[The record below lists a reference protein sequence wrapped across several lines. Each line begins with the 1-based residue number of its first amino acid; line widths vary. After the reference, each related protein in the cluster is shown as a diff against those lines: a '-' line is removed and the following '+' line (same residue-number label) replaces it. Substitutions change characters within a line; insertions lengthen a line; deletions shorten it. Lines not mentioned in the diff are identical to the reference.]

1 MSQLSSSLP
10 FPRIAGTILCAL
22 FLVGTVIAA
31 PRSVRCGTLST
42 IEIESGS
49 VRTVD
54 LEKALAAGKVT
65 PESNSPSELTEGL
78 EPTSGREF
86 VILTFGLNRGM
97 SLGKTDYRLRLDGR
111 LFPCLGLALGTN
123 NPFDPRRLD
132 IVTKDERQTVRALFE
147 IPEGAEKATLVFS
160 LPTTMPV
167 EDIPLVLRGASPS
180 PEPDQQATSSGE
192 DAPPSGTETGKKPET
207 TSEKTEDTAGEAPQP
222 NPAPAPKQKPQE
234 KKDSDDPFDLL

>member
-65 PESNSPSELTEGL
+65 PQSNSPSELTEGL
-78 EPTSGREF
+78 EPTSRREF
-86 VILTFGLNRGM
+86 VILTFDLNRGM

-167 EDIPLVLRGASPS
+167 EDIPLVLRESSPTPQPDEQATPS
-180 PEPDQQATSSGE
+180 AENTKEKPEPTSRKTGEKGE
-192 DAPPSGTETGKKPET
+192 DAKEETPKTEPKPAPESKPKPE
-207 TSEKTEDTAGEAPQP
+207 
-222 NPAPAPKQKPQE
+222 
-234 KKDSDDPFDLL
+234 KKKSSDDPFDML